1 MCVGSRHKLQAL
13 VWDSCLAMETV
24 VQSDN
29 NGLFILV
36 GDIRCYPTA
45 ETFYKA
51 GEQAIVEITGTQAV
65 IKDKPTANAYRE
77 TWKAA
82 LPKPKPK
89 HVHVEKE
96 FVYMDLIE
104 KEIYFIP
111 FSAML
116 MLWSFAIGWFLGW
129 ALIKVH

>member
-1 MCVGSRHKLQAL
+1 
-13 VWDSCLAMETV
+13 METFV

-36 GDIRCYPTA
+36 GDIRCYPTS
-45 ETFYKA
+45 ETFYKV

-65 IKDKPTANAYRE
+65 IKDKPTANAYSE
-77 TWKAA
+77 TWQAA

-89 HVHVEKE
+89 RVHMERE
-96 FVYMDLIE
+96 FVWLDLIE

-129 ALIKVH
+129 ALT

>member
-1 MCVGSRHKLQAL
+1 
-13 VWDSCLAMETV
+13 METFV

-36 GDIRCYPTA
+36 GDIRCYPTS
-45 ETFYKA
+45 ETFYKV

-65 IKDKPTANAYRE
+65 IKDKPTANAYSE
-77 TWKAA
+77 TWQAA

-89 HVHVEKE
+89 RVHME
-96 FVYMDLIE
+96 
-104 KEIYFIP
+104 IP

-129 ALIKVH
+129 ALT

>member
-1 MCVGSRHKLQAL
+1 MF
-13 VWDSCLAMETV
+13 V

-51 GEQAIVEITGTQAV
+51 GEQAIVEISGTKAEV
-65 IKDKPTANAYRE
+65 KDNPTANAYHE
-77 TWKAA
+77 TWQAI
-82 LPKPKPK
+82 LPKPKTVPK
-89 HVHVEKE
+89 HVEKE
-96 FVYMDLIE
+96 FVWMDLIE

-111 FSAML
+111 FSATV
-116 MLWSFAIGWFLGW
+116 MLWSFVLGWFLGW
-129 ALIKVH
+129 ALIQIR